1 MSRGV
6 FRNSYISTAAVQI
19 LMVVANTQMRILKT
33 VYLKAWCLDA
43 WMLKDWNGQEG
54 YGQEG
59 YGQEGYG
66 QEGYGQ
72 EGSHGPCQQP
82 SMVKPRLSAD
92 ALSEAVAAA

>member
-66 QEGYGQ
+66 QEG
-72 EGSHGPCQQP
+72 SHGPCQQP
-82 SMVKPRLSAD
+82 SMVKPLLSAD

>member
-6 FRNSYISTAAVQI
+6 FRNSYISAAAVQI

-66 QEGYGQ
+66 QEG
-72 EGSHGPCQQP
+72 SHGPCQQP

>member
-6 FRNSYISTAAVQI
+6 FRNSYISAAAVQI

-54 YGQEG
+54 DGQEG

-66 QEGYGQ
+66 RKGMDRKGLTAHA
-72 EGSHGPCQQP
+72 SNPAWLNR
-82 SMVKPRLSAD
+82 V
-92 ALSEAVAAA
+92 

>member
-19 LMVVANTQMRILKT
+19 LMVVANTQMRIFKT

-43 WMLKDWNGQEG
+43 WMLKDWN
-54 YGQEG
+54 GQEG

>member
-66 QEGYGQ
+66 QEG
-72 EGSHGPCQQP
+72 SHGPCQQP